1 MKRELEE
8 LDIRELDA
16 IVCSAPWFTYA
27 RYLLLCKLAALG
39 RESFLSGVRTSL
51 VSLPD
56 RERLISKIA
65 AMYGLVKVAKS
76 IPAAPSAKGSA
87 QGIAAASGIEAASG
101 AEAASGIAAAAGA
114 EAASGIATA
123 AGIEATSGVAA
134 PSGEAAPSG
143 AEAASGA
150 AGSRDGSLS
159 GKEAFSLGLLDVEFI
174 EGGAFE
180 RHPYVVGGDYFSKAD
195 IDSLENKQENISL
208 NYLKGAGSATSGSG
222 ATPGSSATSGSAA
235 MQGSGADA
243 EGSATP
249 GSGAVAEGGASAKD
263 ESSGEISLEIDSP
276 LCTETLASI
285 YAQQGYYQQAIEI
298 YSKLCL
304 LYPEK
309 SAYFA
314 TLVKEVKI
322 KKTE

>member
-56 RERLISKIA
+56 REHLISKIA

-76 IPAAPSAKGSA
+76 ISAAPSAKGSA
-87 QGIAAASGIEAASG
+87 QGIAAASG
-101 AEAASGIAAAAGA
+101 AEAASGIAAAAGI
-114 EAASGIATA
+114 EAA
-123 AGIEATSGVAA
+123 SGVAA
-134 PSGEAAPSG
+134 PSGVAPSG
-143 AEAASGA
+143 AATSGAAASGVT
-150 AGSRDGSLS
+150 GSRDGSRS
-159 GKEAFSLGLLDVEFI
+159 GKEALSFGLLDVEFI

-208 NYLKGAGSATSGSG
+208 NYLKGAGSATSG
-222 ATPGSSATSGSAA
+222 GSAIS
-235 MQGSGADA
+235 GSGADA

-249 GSGAVAEGGASAKD
+249 GSGAVAEGGAIAKD

>member
-76 IPAAPSAKGSA
+76 ISAAPSAKGAA

-101 AEAASGIAAAAGA
+101 
-114 EAASGIATA
+114 
-123 AGIEATSGVAA
+123 V
-134 PSGEAAPSG
+134 AAPSG
-143 AEAASGA
+143 AEAASGE
-150 AGSRDGSLS
+150 AGSRNGSLS
-159 GKEAFSLGLLDVEFI
+159 GKEALSFGLLDVEFI

-208 NYLKGAGSATSGSG
+208 NYLKGAGSATSCGSATSGSG
-222 ATPGSSATSGSAA
+222 ATPGSAA

-243 EGSATP
+243 EGSSVA
-249 GSGAVAEGGASAKD
+249 AEGGASAKD

>member
-76 IPAAPSAKGSA
+76 ISAAPSAKGAA
-87 QGIAAASGIEAASG
+87 QSIAADAGIEAASGIAAASGIEAASG
-101 AEAASGIAAAAGA
+101 
-114 EAASGIATA
+114 
-123 AGIEATSGVAA
+123 VAA
-134 PSGEAAPSG
+134 PSGVAALGAATSEA
-143 AEAASGA
+143 AASGE
-150 AGSRDGSLS
+150 AGNRDGSRS
-159 GKEAFSLGLLDVEFI
+159 GKEALSFGLLDVEFI

-208 NYLKGAGSATSGSG
+208 NYLKGAGSATSGGS
-222 ATPGSSATSGSAA
+222 ATPGSGATSGSAA
-235 MQGSGADA
+235 MQGSGSVA
-243 EGSATP
+243 ERSATP

>member
-16 IVCSAPWFTYA
+16 VVCSAPWFTYA

-76 IPAAPSAKGSA
+76 IPAAPSAKGSN
-87 QGIAAASGIEAASG
+87 QDIAAASDIEAA
-101 AEAASGIAAAAGA
+101 
-114 EAASGIATA
+114 
-123 AGIEATSGVAA
+123 SGVAA
-134 PSGEAAPSG
+134 PSGAAPSG
-143 AEAASGA
+143 AATSGAAASGET
-150 AGSRDGSLS
+150 GSRNGSLS
-159 GKEAFSLGLLDVEFI
+159 GKEALSFGLLDVEFI

-208 NYLKGAGSATSGSG
+208 NYLKGAGSATSGG
-222 ATPGSSATSGSAA
+222 GVTPGSSATSGSAA

>member
-76 IPAAPSAKGSA
+76 ISAAPSAKGSA
-87 QGIAAASGIEAASG
+87 QGIKAAS
-101 AEAASGIAAAAGA
+101 
-114 EAASGIATA
+114 
-123 AGIEATSGVAA
+123 GIEATSGVAA
-134 PSGEAAPSG
+134 PSGA
-143 AEAASGA
+143 AASGVA
-150 AGSRDGSLS
+150 AASGETGNRDGSRS
-159 GKEAFSLGLLDVEFI
+159 GKEALSFGLLDVEFI

-208 NYLKGAGSATSGSG
+208 NYLKGA
-222 ATPGSSATSGSAA
+222 
-235 MQGSGADA
+235 
-243 EGSATP
+243 GSATP

>member
-76 IPAAPSAKGSA
+76 ISAAPSAKGSA

-101 AEAASGIAAAAGA
+101 
-114 EAASGIATA
+114 
-123 AGIEATSGVAA
+123 V
-134 PSGEAAPSG
+134 AAPSG
-143 AEAASGA
+143 AEAASGE
-150 AGSRDGSLS
+150 AGSRNGSLS
-159 GKEAFSLGLLDVEFI
+159 GKEALSFGLLDVEFI

-208 NYLKGAGSATSGSG
+208 NYLKGAGSATSCGSATSGSG
-222 ATPGSSATSGSAA
+222 ATPGSAA
-235 MQGSGADA
+235 MQGSGA
-243 EGSATP
+243 
-249 GSGAVAEGGASAKD
+249 VAEGGAIAKD

>member
-76 IPAAPSAKGSA
+76 IPAAPSAKGSN
-87 QGIAAASGIEAASG
+87 QDIAAASDIEAA
-101 AEAASGIAAAAGA
+101 
-114 EAASGIATA
+114 
-123 AGIEATSGVAA
+123 SGVAA
-134 PSGEAAPSG
+134 PSGAAPSG
-143 AEAASGA
+143 AATSGAAASGET
-150 AGSRDGSLS
+150 GSRNGSLS
-159 GKEAFSLGLLDVEFI
+159 GKEALSFGLLDVEFI

-208 NYLKGAGSATSGSG
+208 NYLKGAGSATSGGS
-222 ATPGSSATSGSAA
+222 ATPGSGATSGSAA
-235 MQGSGADA
+235 MQ
-243 EGSATP
+243 

>member
-1 MKRELEE
+1 M
-8 LDIRELDA
+8 A
-16 IVCSAPWFTYA
+16 APSGV
-27 RYLLLCKLAALG
+27 AALG
-39 RESFLSGVRTSL
+39 AATS
-51 VSLPD
+51 
-56 RERLISKIA
+56 E
-65 AMYGLVKVAKS
+65 
-76 IPAAPSAKGSA
+76 
-87 QGIAAASGIEAASG
+87 AAASGV
-101 AEAASGIAAAAGA
+101 
-114 EAASGIATA
+114 T
-123 AGIEATSGVAA
+123 
-134 PSGEAAPSG
+134 
-143 AEAASGA
+143 
-150 AGSRDGSLS
+150 GSRDGSLS
-159 GKEAFSLGLLDVEFI
+159 GKEALSFGLLDVEFI
-174 EGGAFE
+174 EGGSFE

-208 NYLKGAGSATSGSG
+208 NYLKGAGSATSGGS
-222 ATPGSSATSGSAA
+222 ATPGSGATSGSAA

>member
-76 IPAAPSAKGSA
+76 ISAAPSAKGSA
-87 QGIAAASGIEAASG
+87 QGIAAASGIET
-101 AEAASGIAAAAGA
+101 ASGIAAAAGI
-114 EAASGIATA
+114 EAA
-123 AGIEATSGVAA
+123 SGVAA
-134 PSGEAAPSG
+134 PSGAATSG
-143 AEAASGA
+143 VTC
-150 AGSRDGSLS
+150 SRDGSLS
-159 GKEAFSLGLLDVEFI
+159 GKEALSFGLLDVEFI

-208 NYLKGAGSATSGSG
+208 NYLKGAGGATSGG
-222 ATPGSSATSGSAA
+222 SATSGSAA
-235 MQGSGADA
+235 MQGSGATSGSAAMQGSGTDA

-249 GSGAVAEGGASAKD
+249 GSGAVAEGGAIAKD

>member
-39 RESFLSGVRTSL
+39 REFFLSGVRTSL

-76 IPAAPSAKGSA
+76 ISAAPSAKGAA
-87 QGIAAASGIEAASG
+87 QGIAAAAGIK
-101 AEAASGIAAAAGA
+101 AASGIATAAGA

-123 AGIEATSGVAA
+123 AGIEAASGVAA
-134 PSGEAAPSG
+134 PSGV
-143 AEAASGA
+143 
-150 AGSRDGSLS
+150 AGSRNGSLS
-159 GKEAFSLGLLDVEFI
+159 GKEALSFGLLDVEFI

-208 NYLKGAGSATSGSG
+208 NYLKGAGSATSGGS

>member
-1 MKRELEE
+1 M
-8 LDIRELDA
+8 
-16 IVCSAPWFTYA
+16 
-27 RYLLLCKLAALG
+27 
-39 RESFLSGVRTSL
+39 
-51 VSLPD
+51 
-56 RERLISKIA
+56 
-65 AMYGLVKVAKS
+65 
-76 IPAAPSAKGSA
+76 
-87 QGIAAASGIEAASG
+87 
-101 AEAASGIAAAAGA
+101 
-114 EAASGIATA
+114 
-123 AGIEATSGVAA
+123 
-134 PSGEAAPSG
+134 
-143 AEAASGA
+143 
-150 AGSRDGSLS
+150 
-159 GKEAFSLGLLDVEFI
+159 EFI

-208 NYLKGAGSATSGSG
+208 NYLKGAGSATSGGS
-222 ATPGSSATSGSAA
+222 ATPGSAA
-235 MQGSGADA
+235 MQGSG
-243 EGSATP
+243 SA
-249 GSGAVAEGGASAKD
+249 AEGGAIAKD

>member
-1 MKRELEE
+1 M
-8 LDIRELDA
+8 
-16 IVCSAPWFTYA
+16 
-27 RYLLLCKLAALG
+27 
-39 RESFLSGVRTSL
+39 
-51 VSLPD
+51 
-56 RERLISKIA
+56 
-65 AMYGLVKVAKS
+65 
-76 IPAAPSAKGSA
+76 AAPSGV
-87 QGIAAASGIEAASG
+87 AASG
-101 AEAASGIAAAAGA
+101 AAASR
-114 EAASGIATA
+114 
-123 AGIEATSGVAA
+123 
-134 PSGEAAPSG
+134 
-143 AEAASGA
+143 A

-159 GKEAFSLGLLDVEFI
+159 GKEALSFGLLDVEFI

-208 NYLKGAGSATSGSG
+208 NYLKGAGSATPGSG
-222 ATPGSSATSGSAA
+222 ATSGSAA

>member
-65 AMYGLVKVAKS
+65 AMYGLVKVARS
-76 IPAAPSAKGSA
+76 ISAAPSAKGA
-87 QGIAAASGIEAASG
+87 NQDIAAAPGIAAASGIEAASG
-101 AEAASGIAAAAGA
+101 AAASG
-114 EAASGIATA
+114 E
-123 AGIEATSGVAA
+123 
-134 PSGEAAPSG
+134 
-143 AEAASGA
+143 
-150 AGSRDGSLS
+150 AGSRDGSRS
-159 GKEAFSLGLLDVEFI
+159 GKEALSFGLLDVEFI

-180 RHPYVVGGDYFSKAD
+180 RQPYVVGGDYFSKAD

-208 NYLKGAGSATSGSG
+208 NYLKGAGSAT
-222 ATPGSSATSGSAA
+222 
-235 MQGSGADA
+235 
-243 EGSATP
+243 P
-249 GSGAVAEGGASAKD
+249 GSGAVAEGGASEKD

>member
-76 IPAAPSAKGSA
+76 ISAAPSAKGAA

-101 AEAASGIAAAAGA
+101 IAAASGAEAASGIAAA
-114 EAASGIATA
+114 S
-123 AGIEATSGVAA
+123 GIEAASGVAA
-134 PSGEAAPSG
+134 PSGV
-143 AEAASGA
+143 AASGA
-150 AGSRDGSLS
+150 AASREAASGVTGSRDGSLS
-159 GKEAFSLGLLDVEFI
+159 GKEALSFGLLDVEFI

-208 NYLKGAGSATSGSG
+208 NYLKGAGSATSGGS
-222 ATPGSSATSGSAA
+222 ATPGSGATSGSAA

>member
-76 IPAAPSAKGSA
+76 ISAAPSAKGSA
-87 QGIAAASGIEAASG
+87 QGIAAASGIEA
-101 AEAASGIAAAAGA
+101 
-114 EAASGIATA
+114 
-123 AGIEATSGVAA
+123 TSGVAA
-134 PSGEAAPSG
+134 PLG

-150 AGSRDGSLS
+150 AASGEAGSRDGSLS
-159 GKEAFSLGLLDVEFI
+159 GKEALSFGLLDVEFI

-180 RHPYVVGGDYFSKAD
+180 RQPYVVGGDYFSKAD

-208 NYLKGAGSATSGSG
+208 NYLKGAGSATSVSG

>member
-76 IPAAPSAKGSA
+76 IPAAPSAKGSN
-87 QGIAAASGIEAASG
+87 QDIAAASDIEAA
-101 AEAASGIAAAAGA
+101 
-114 EAASGIATA
+114 
-123 AGIEATSGVAA
+123 SGVAA
-134 PSGEAAPSG
+134 PSGAAPSG
-143 AEAASGA
+143 AATSGAAASGET
-150 AGSRDGSLS
+150 GSRDGSRS
-159 GKEAFSLGLLDVEFI
+159 GKEAFSFGLLDVEFI

-208 NYLKGAGSATSGSG
+208 NYLKGAGGATSGGSATPGSGAMQGSG
-222 ATPGSSATSGSAA
+222 ATPGSAA
-235 MQGSGADA
+235 MQGSGSAA

-249 GSGAVAEGGASAKD
+249 GSGAVAEGGAIAKD

>member
-56 RERLISKIA
+56 REHLISKIA

-76 IPAAPSAKGSA
+76 ISAAPSAKGSA
-87 QGIAAASGIEAASG
+87 QGIAAASG
-101 AEAASGIAAAAGA
+101 AEAASGIAAAAGI
-114 EAASGIATA
+114 EAA
-123 AGIEATSGVAA
+123 SGVAA
-134 PSGEAAPSG
+134 PSGVAASSG
-143 AEAASGA
+143 AATSGAAASGET
-150 AGSRDGSLS
+150 GSRNGSLS
-159 GKEAFSLGLLDVEFI
+159 GKEALSFGLLDVEFI

-208 NYLKGAGSATSGSG
+208 NYLKGAGSAT
-222 ATPGSSATSGSAA
+222 
-235 MQGSGADA
+235 
-243 EGSATP
+243 P
-249 GSGAVAEGGASAKD
+249 GSGAVAEGGASEKD

>member
-76 IPAAPSAKGSA
+76 ISAAPSAKGSA
-87 QGIAAASGIEAASG
+87 QGIAAAAGIK
-101 AEAASGIAAAAGA
+101 AASGIAAAAGI
-114 EAASGIATA
+114 EAA
-123 AGIEATSGVAA
+123 SGVAA
-134 PSGEAAPSG
+134 PSGA
-143 AEAASGA
+143 AASGET
-150 AGSRDGSLS
+150 GSRDGSLS
-159 GKEAFSLGLLDVEFI
+159 GKEALSFGLLDVEFI

-180 RHPYVVGGDYFSKAD
+180 RHPYVVGSDYFSKAD

-222 ATPGSSATSGSAA
+222 ATPGSAA

-249 GSGAVAEGGASAKD
+249 GNGAVAEGGASAKD

>member
-16 IVCSAPWFTYA
+16 VVCSAPWFTYA

-56 RERLISKIA
+56 REHLISKIA
-65 AMYGLVKVAKS
+65 AMYGLVKVARS
-76 IPAAPSAKGSA
+76 SSAAPSAKGAA

-101 AEAASGIAAAAGA
+101 
-114 EAASGIATA
+114 
-123 AGIEATSGVAA
+123 VAA
-134 PSGEAAPSG
+134 PSGVAALGAATSEA
-143 AEAASGA
+143 AASGE
-150 AGSRDGSLS
+150 AGNRDGSLS
-159 GKEAFSLGLLDVEFI
+159 GKEALSFGLLDVEFI

-208 NYLKGAGSATSGSG
+208 NYLKGAGSATSGGG

-235 MQGSGADA
+235 MQ
-243 EGSATP
+243 

>member
-76 IPAAPSAKGSA
+76 ISAAPSAKGSA
-87 QGIAAASGIEAASG
+87 QGIAAAAGIKAASGIAAASGIEAASG
-101 AEAASGIAAAAGA
+101 
-114 EAASGIATA
+114 
-123 AGIEATSGVAA
+123 VAA
-134 PSGEAAPSG
+134 PSGVAALGAATSEA
-143 AEAASGA
+143 AASGVT
-150 AGSRDGSLS
+150 GSRDGSLS
-159 GKEAFSLGLLDVEFI
+159 GKEALSFGLLDVEFI

-180 RHPYVVGGDYFSKAD
+180 RQPYVVGGDYFSKAD

-208 NYLKGAGSATSGSG
+208 NYLKGA
-222 ATPGSSATSGSAA
+222 
-235 MQGSGADA
+235 
-243 EGSATP
+243 GSATP

>member
-76 IPAAPSAKGSA
+76 ISAAPSAKGSA
-87 QGIAAASGIEAASG
+87 QGIAAAAGIKAASGIAAASGIEAASG
-101 AEAASGIAAAAGA
+101 
-114 EAASGIATA
+114 
-123 AGIEATSGVAA
+123 VAA
-134 PSGEAAPSG
+134 PSGA
-143 AEAASGA
+143 AASGVT
-150 AGSRDGSLS
+150 GSRDGSRS
-159 GKEAFSLGLLDVEFI
+159 GKEALSFGLLDVEFI

-208 NYLKGAGSATSGSG
+208 NYLKGAGSAT
-222 ATPGSSATSGSAA
+222 
-235 MQGSGADA
+235 
-243 EGSATP
+243 P
-249 GSGAVAEGGASAKD
+249 GSGAVAEGGASEKD

>member
-76 IPAAPSAKGSA
+76 ISAAPSAKGSA
-87 QGIAAASGIEAASG
+87 PGIAAASGIEAASGIAAASG
-101 AEAASGIAAAAGA
+101 AEAASGIAAA
-114 EAASGIATA
+114 S
-123 AGIEATSGVAA
+123 GIEAASGVAA
-134 PSGEAAPSG
+134 PSGAATSG
-143 AEAASGA
+143 VT
-150 AGSRDGSLS
+150 GSRDGSRS
-159 GKEAFSLGLLDVEFI
+159 GKEALSFGLLDVEFI

-180 RHPYVVGGDYFSKAD
+180 RQPYVVGGDYFSKAD

>member
-76 IPAAPSAKGSA
+76 ISAAPSAKGSA
-87 QGIAAASGIEAASG
+87 QSIAAAAGIEAASG
-101 AEAASGIAAAAGA
+101 A
-114 EAASGIATA
+114 
-123 AGIEATSGVAA
+123 AA
-134 PSGEAAPSG
+134 PSGV
-143 AEAASGA
+143 AASGA

-159 GKEAFSLGLLDVEFI
+159 GKEALSFGLLDVEFI

-180 RHPYVVGGDYFSKAD
+180 RQPYVVGGDYFSKAD

-208 NYLKGAGSATSGSG
+208 NYLKGAGSATSGCSATSGGSATPASG
-222 ATPGSSATSGSAA
+222 ATPGSAA
-235 MQGSGADA
+235 MQGSG
-243 EGSATP
+243 SA
-249 GSGAVAEGGASAKD
+249 AEGGASAKD

>member
-76 IPAAPSAKGSA
+76 ISAAPSAKGA
-87 QGIAAASGIEAASG
+87 NQDIAAASDIEAA
-101 AEAASGIAAAAGA
+101 
-114 EAASGIATA
+114 
-123 AGIEATSGVAA
+123 SGVAA
-134 PSGEAAPSG
+134 PSGAAPSG
-143 AEAASGA
+143 AATSGAAASGET
-150 AGSRDGSLS
+150 GSRNGSLS
-159 GKEAFSLGLLDVEFI
+159 GKEALSFGLLDVEFI

-208 NYLKGAGSATSGSG
+208 NYLKGAGSATSGG
-222 ATPGSSATSGSAA
+222 GVTPGSSATSGSAA

>member
-76 IPAAPSAKGSA
+76 ISAAPSAKVSA
-87 QGIAAASGIEAASG
+87 PGIAAAS
-101 AEAASGIAAAAGA
+101 GA

-123 AGIEATSGVAA
+123 AGIEAASGVAA
-134 PSGEAAPSG
+134 PSGVT
-143 AEAASGA
+143 
-150 AGSRDGSLS
+150 GSRDGSLS
-159 GKEAFSLGLLDVEFI
+159 GKEALSFGLLDVEFI

-208 NYLKGAGSATSGSG
+208 NYLKGAGSAT
-222 ATPGSSATSGSAA
+222 
-235 MQGSGADA
+235 
-243 EGSATP
+243 P
-249 GSGAVAEGGASAKD
+249 GSGAVAEGGAIAKD

>member
-76 IPAAPSAKGSA
+76 ISAAPSAKGA
-87 QGIAAASGIEAASG
+87 NQDIAAAPGIAAASG
-101 AEAASGIAAAAGA
+101 
-114 EAASGIATA
+114 
-123 AGIEATSGVAA
+123 V
-134 PSGEAAPSG
+134 
-143 AEAASGA
+143 

-159 GKEAFSLGLLDVEFI
+159 GKEALSFGLLDVEFI

-208 NYLKGAGSATSGSG
+208 NYLKGAGGATSGG
-222 ATPGSSATSGSAA
+222 SATSGSAA
-235 MQGSGADA
+235 MQGSGATPGSAAMQGSGSAA

>member
-16 IVCSAPWFTYA
+16 VVCSAPWFTYA

-56 RERLISKIA
+56 REHLISKIA

-76 IPAAPSAKGSA
+76 ISAAPSAKGSA
-87 QGIAAASGIEAASG
+87 QGIAAASG
-101 AEAASGIAAAAGA
+101 AEAASGIAAAAGI
-114 EAASGIATA
+114 EAA
-123 AGIEATSGVAA
+123 SGVAA
-134 PSGEAAPSG
+134 PSGVAASLGAATSG
-143 AEAASGA
+143 AAASGET
-150 AGSRDGSLS
+150 GSRNGSLS
-159 GKEAFSLGLLDVEFI
+159 GKEALSFGLLDVEFI

-208 NYLKGAGSATSGSG
+208 NYLKGAGSATSGGS

-249 GSGAVAEGGASAKD
+249 GSGAVAEGGAIAKD

>member
-56 RERLISKIA
+56 REHLISKIA

-76 IPAAPSAKGSA
+76 ISAAPSAKVSA
-87 QGIAAASGIEAASG
+87 PGIAAAS
-101 AEAASGIAAAAGA
+101 GA

-123 AGIEATSGVAA
+123 AGIEAASGVAA
-134 PSGEAAPSG
+134 PSGVT
-143 AEAASGA
+143 
-150 AGSRDGSLS
+150 GSRDGSLS
-159 GKEAFSLGLLDVEFI
+159 GKEALSFGLLDVEFI

-208 NYLKGAGSATSGSG
+208 NYLKGAGGATSGSSATSGSG
-222 ATPGSSATSGSAA
+222 ATPGSSATSGNAA
-235 MQGSGADA
+235 MQGSGSVAG
-243 EGSATP
+243 GSATP

>member
-76 IPAAPSAKGSA
+76 IPAAPSAKGSN
-87 QGIAAASGIEAASG
+87 QDIAAASDIEAASG
-101 AEAASGIAAAAGA
+101 VE
-114 EAASGIATA
+114 
-123 AGIEATSGVAA
+123 A
-134 PSGEAAPSG
+134 PSGAAPSG
-143 AEAASGA
+143 AATSGAAASGET
-150 AGSRDGSLS
+150 GSRNGSLS
-159 GKEAFSLGLLDVEFI
+159 GKEALSFGLLDVEFI

-208 NYLKGAGSATSGSG
+208 NYLKGAGSATSGG
-222 ATPGSSATSGSAA
+222 GVTPGSSATSGSAA

>member
-76 IPAAPSAKGSA
+76 ISAAPSAKGSA
-87 QGIAAASGIEAASG
+87 QSIAAAAGIK
-101 AEAASGIAAAAGA
+101 AASGIAAAAGA
-114 EAASGIATA
+114 EAASGIAAA
-123 AGIEATSGVAA
+123 AGIEAASGVAA
-134 PSGEAAPSG
+134 PSGAAPSG
-143 AEAASGA
+143 AATSGAAASGVT
-150 AGSRDGSLS
+150 GSRDGSRS
-159 GKEAFSLGLLDVEFI
+159 GKEALSFGLLDVEFI
-174 EGGAFE
+174 DGGAFE

-208 NYLKGAGSATSGSG
+208 NYLKGAGSATSGS
-222 ATPGSSATSGSAA
+222 AA
-235 MQGSGADA
+235 MQ
-243 EGSATP
+243 

>member
-51 VSLPD
+51 ISLPD

-76 IPAAPSAKGSA
+76 ISAAPSAKGA
-87 QGIAAASGIEAASG
+87 NQDIAAASDIEAASG
-101 AEAASGIAAAAGA
+101 
-114 EAASGIATA
+114 
-123 AGIEATSGVAA
+123 V
-134 PSGEAAPSG
+134 AAPSG

-150 AGSRDGSLS
+150 APSGETGSRDGSLS
-159 GKEAFSLGLLDVEFI
+159 GKEALSFGLLDVEFI

-208 NYLKGAGSATSGSG
+208 NYLKGAGSATSGG
-222 ATPGSSATSGSAA
+222 GVTPGSSATSGSAA

-249 GSGAVAEGGASAKD
+249 GSGAVEEGGAIAKD

>member
-76 IPAAPSAKGSA
+76 IPAAPSAKGSN
-87 QGIAAASGIEAASG
+87 QDIAAASDIEAA
-101 AEAASGIAAAAGA
+101 
-114 EAASGIATA
+114 
-123 AGIEATSGVAA
+123 SGVAA
-134 PSGEAAPSG
+134 PSGAAPSG
-143 AEAASGA
+143 AATSGAAASGET
-150 AGSRDGSLS
+150 GSRNGSLS
-159 GKEAFSLGLLDVEFI
+159 GKEALSFGLLDVEFI

-208 NYLKGAGSATSGSG
+208 NYLKGAGSATSGG
-222 ATPGSSATSGSAA
+222 GVTPGSSATSGSAA

-249 GSGAVAEGGASAKD
+249 DSGAVAEGGASAKD

>member
-56 RERLISKIA
+56 REHLISKIA

-76 IPAAPSAKGSA
+76 ISAAPSAKGSA
-87 QGIAAASGIEAASG
+87 QGIAAASG
-101 AEAASGIAAAAGA
+101 AEAASGIAAAAGI
-114 EAASGIATA
+114 EAASGV
-123 AGIEATSGVAA
+123 ATSGVTC
-134 PSGEAAPSG
+134 
-143 AEAASGA
+143 
-150 AGSRDGSLS
+150 SRDGSLS
-159 GKEAFSLGLLDVEFI
+159 GKEALSFGLLDVEFI

-208 NYLKGAGSATSGSG
+208 NYLKGAGSATSG
-222 ATPGSSATSGSAA
+222 GSAIS
-235 MQGSGADA
+235 GSGADA

>member
-76 IPAAPSAKGSA
+76 ISAAPSAKGSA
-87 QGIAAASGIEAASG
+87 QGIAAASG
-101 AEAASGIAAAAGA
+101 AEAASGIAAAAGI
-114 EAASGIATA
+114 EAA
-123 AGIEATSGVAA
+123 SGVAA
-134 PSGEAAPSG
+134 PSGAATSG
-143 AEAASGA
+143 AAASGET
-150 AGSRDGSLS
+150 GSRNGSLS
-159 GKEAFSLGLLDVEFI
+159 GKEALSFGLLDVEFI

-208 NYLKGAGSATSGSG
+208 NYLKGAGSATSG
-222 ATPGSSATSGSAA
+222 GSAIS
-235 MQGSGADA
+235 GSGADA

-249 GSGAVAEGGASAKD
+249 GSGAVAEGGAIAKD

>member
-1 MKRELEE
+1 M
-8 LDIRELDA
+8 
-16 IVCSAPWFTYA
+16 
-27 RYLLLCKLAALG
+27 
-39 RESFLSGVRTSL
+39 
-51 VSLPD
+51 
-56 RERLISKIA
+56 
-65 AMYGLVKVAKS
+65 
-76 IPAAPSAKGSA
+76 
-87 QGIAAASGIEAASG
+87 
-101 AEAASGIAAAAGA
+101 
-114 EAASGIATA
+114 
-123 AGIEATSGVAA
+123 
-134 PSGEAAPSG
+134 
-143 AEAASGA
+143 
-150 AGSRDGSLS
+150 
-159 GKEAFSLGLLDVEFI
+159 EFI

>member
-87 QGIAAASGIEAASG
+87 QGIAAAAGIEAA
-101 AEAASGIAAAAGA
+101 
-114 EAASGIATA
+114 
-123 AGIEATSGVAA
+123 SGVAA
-134 PSGEAAPSG
+134 PSGAAPSG
-143 AEAASGA
+143 AATSGAAASGET
-150 AGSRDGSLS
+150 GSRNGSLS
-159 GKEAFSLGLLDVEFI
+159 GKEALSFGLLDVEFI

-208 NYLKGAGSATSGSG
+208 NYLKGAGSATSGG
-222 ATPGSSATSGSAA
+222 GVTPGSSATSGSAA

-249 GSGAVAEGGASAKD
+249 DSGAVAEGGASAKD

>member
-76 IPAAPSAKGSA
+76 IPAAPSAKGSN
-87 QGIAAASGIEAASG
+87 QDIAAASDIEAA
-101 AEAASGIAAAAGA
+101 
-114 EAASGIATA
+114 
-123 AGIEATSGVAA
+123 SGVAA
-134 PSGEAAPSG
+134 PSGAAPSG
-143 AEAASGA
+143 AATSGAAASGET
-150 AGSRDGSLS
+150 GSRNGSLS
-159 GKEAFSLGLLDVEFI
+159 GKEALSFGLLDVEFI

-208 NYLKGAGSATSGSG
+208 NYLKGAGGATSGG
-222 ATPGSSATSGSAA
+222 GVTPGSSATSGSAA

>member
-56 RERLISKIA
+56 REHLISKIA
-65 AMYGLVKVAKS
+65 AMYGLVKVARS
-76 IPAAPSAKGSA
+76 ISAAPSAKGSA
-87 QGIAAASGIEAASG
+87 QGIAAASGI
-101 AEAASGIAAAAGA
+101 EAASGIAAAAGA

-123 AGIEATSGVAA
+123 AGIEAASGVAA
-134 PSGEAAPSG
+134 PSGV
-143 AEAASGA
+143 AASGAAASRA

-159 GKEAFSLGLLDVEFI
+159 GKEALSFGLLDVEFI

-208 NYLKGAGSATSGSG
+208 NYLKGAGSATPGSG
-222 ATPGSSATSGSAA
+222 ATSGSAA

>member
-16 IVCSAPWFTYA
+16 VVCSAPWFTYA

-76 IPAAPSAKGSA
+76 ISAAPSAKGFA
-87 QGIAAASGIEAASG
+87 QGIAAT
-101 AEAASGIAAAAGA
+101 AGA

-123 AGIEATSGVAA
+123 AGIEAASGVAA
-134 PSGEAAPSG
+134 PSGA
-143 AEAASGA
+143 AASGVT
-150 AGSRDGSLS
+150 GSRDGSRS
-159 GKEAFSLGLLDVEFI
+159 GKEALSFGLLDVEFI

-208 NYLKGAGSATSGSG
+208 NYLKGAGSATSG
-222 ATPGSSATSGSAA
+222 GSAIS
-235 MQGSGADA
+235 GSGADA

-249 GSGAVAEGGASAKD
+249 GSGAVAEGGTSAKD